1 MFKQYFVSLIYF
13 TLVLRW
19 RTGRWDDCSK
29 TCNGGTRTR
38 HIRCVQIVDGDIE
51 YDVED
56 EMCDADAKPNSKE
69 DCNKQEC
76 RPEWVA
82 QPFGM
87 VTTLKSCRS
96 KATN

>member
-19 RTGRWDDCSK
+19 RTDRWDDCSK